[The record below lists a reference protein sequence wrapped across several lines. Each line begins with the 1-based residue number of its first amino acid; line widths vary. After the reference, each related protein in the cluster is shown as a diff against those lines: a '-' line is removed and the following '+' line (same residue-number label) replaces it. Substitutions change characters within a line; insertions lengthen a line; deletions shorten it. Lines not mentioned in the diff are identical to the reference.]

1 MSGFPLYDNLI
12 QKLSKKDLTVKEK
25 EQFIKNIEEIDSN
38 GRELIYALIMIYHS
52 QNDEIKVKIP
62 YNGINIQTNIK
73 SLNNITWNYMDFP
86 IKLRNL
92 LYKFICLHIKTF
104 KEDNTRLSE

>member
-12 QKLSKKDLTVKEK
+12 QKLPKKDLTVKEK
-25 EQFIKNIEEIDSN
+25 EQFIKNIDEIDPN
-38 GRELIYALIMIYHS
+38 ERELIYALIMIYYA
-52 QNDEIKVKIP
+52 QNEDKKVKLP
-62 YNGINIQTNIK
+62 YNGINTETNIR

-86 IKLRNL
+86 VKLRNL

-104 KEDNTRLSE
+104 QEE